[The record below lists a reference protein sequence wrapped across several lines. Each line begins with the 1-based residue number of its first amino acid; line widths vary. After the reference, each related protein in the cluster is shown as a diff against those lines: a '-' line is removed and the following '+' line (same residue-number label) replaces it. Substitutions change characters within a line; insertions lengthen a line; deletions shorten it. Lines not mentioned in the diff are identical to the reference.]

1 MIFPSREQVEIV
13 RREFPVGCRVRLCKM
28 EDVQAPP
35 VGTLGTVR
43 AVDDTGSIFVSWDNG
58 SGLAVVYGVDK
69 CEKI

>member
-1 MIFPSREQVEIV
+1 MIFPSREQVETV